1 MKVVQE
7 ARVLVQRSKAFVG
20 VVLATVLA
28 VGAWAQT
35 PPQKNYKDRAE
46 YDLYSSILKETNG
59 QKKLELLNQWKEK
72 YPNTD
77 FKAERITLYLVTYQA
92 LNKGPEMLATAKEM
106 VAADPKNMQALY
118 WVAIFTLNNTTADQ
132 LDAGQKAA
140 RGLLA
145 NVDE

>member
-20 VVLATVLA
+20 VVLATVLV
-28 VGAWAQT
+28 VGAWAQA

-46 YDLYSSILKETNG
+46 YELYVWILKETNG

-72 YPNTD
+72 YPTTD
-77 FKAERITLYLVTYQA
+77 FKAERLGLYLVIYQG

-118 WVAIFTLNNTTADQ
+118 WVAIFTL
-132 LDAGQKAA
+132 
-140 RGLLA
+140 
-145 NVDE
+145 